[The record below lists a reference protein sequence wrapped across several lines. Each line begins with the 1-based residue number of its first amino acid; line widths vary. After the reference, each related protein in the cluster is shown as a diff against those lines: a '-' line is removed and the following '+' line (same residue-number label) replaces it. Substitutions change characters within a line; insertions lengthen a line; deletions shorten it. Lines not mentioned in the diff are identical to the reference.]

1 MTPLTDIEKTDVRRH
16 CGYPTAAVTGTGGL
30 SSVFYQLCVLL
41 ETRMNVLTE
50 AELAIVRRYIA
61 TLASL
66 ETAVPRA
73 GDSLDTD
80 QAAVWTRNRSEPQD
94 RAALFDEWRR
104 RLCAF
109 MGVQPGPYFPKSA
122 VRVIV

>member
-1 MTPLTDIEKTDVRRH
+1 MTPLSDSEKTEIRRH

-30 SSVFYQLCVLL
+30 SWTFYQLCVLL
-41 ETRMNVLTE
+41 ETRMNVLTDS
-50 AELAIVRRYIA
+50 ELAIVRRYIA

-66 ETAVPRA
+66 ELAVPRA

-80 QAAVWTRNRSEPQD
+80 QAAVWTRNRTEPQD
-94 RAALFDEWRR
+94 RMALFDEWRR

-109 MGVQPGPYFPKSA
+109 VGVQPGPYFPKSS